1 MLKEFQECLKKN
13 GQIKANS
20 LPYYVKWV
28 VDCYSFLDKPI
39 SEIIYNEE
47 KRQFLTHLFQDH
59 EDWQIKQV
67 DYALKIYSYFL
78 SQRQKEGGSKENFLK
93 EWKMVEERAINAL
106 RLRHRSILF
115 LYPTCFLV

>member
-1 MLKEFQECLKKN
+1 MLKKFQEYLERN
-13 GQIKANS
+13 RQIKANS

-78 SQRQKEGGSKENFLK
+78 SQRQKEGGFKESFLK
-93 EWKMVEERAINAL
+93 NGRWLKKGLLSPCVCAIGL
-106 RLRHRSILF
+106 TGQKGHI
-115 LYPTCFLV
+115 